1 MDRINFKNL
10 IELSEDIKN
19 NEKKFI
25 INVEVIEDCHASI
38 INSKESGDELIDVF
52 IIDSAKIEN
61 SSFVKLI
68 ERFINDKNKEYE
80 DCDWDYFIE
89 WLGNLQYHINDVYE
103 NFNLRNFNFSNN
115 SLFKV
120 EKLIENESIVLQE
133 NNEEIKAEIE
143 IVETNSI
150 DWNITIELKE

>member
-1 MDRINFKNL
+1 L
-10 IELSEDIKN
+10 E
-19 NEKKFI
+19 
-25 INVEVIEDCHASI
+25 
-38 INSKESGDELIDVF
+38 
-52 IIDSAKIEN
+52 
-61 SSFVKLI
+61 
-68 ERFINDKNKEYE
+68 
-80 DCDWDYFIE
+80 
-89 WLGNLQYHINDVYE
+89 NLQYHINDVYE